1 MDNINLQHKLEQLE
15 DKILECNEES
25 GNYYQIQELLE
36 EAQNIKDDLESTP
49 KTYSELLLEMQP
61 QVITNDTQ
69 NDAKP

>member
-25 GNYYQIQELLE
+25 SNYYQIQELLE
-36 EAQNIKDDLESTP
+36 EAQNIKDDLESTF
-49 KTYSELLLEMQP
+49 KTYIGELLLE
-61 QVITNDTQ
+61 TSHKSSNDAQ